1 MKFTVWISSIVRI
14 RHNVVTKHSDKLV
27 SFAYNDEMKEAN
39 VNRKFSNGDMLT
51 YRMRL
56 ELNVSVAL
64 LMMRHVDDSC
74 RYFKYRTWY

>member
-1 MKFTVWISSIVRI
+1 
-14 RHNVVTKHSDKLV
+14 
-27 SFAYNDEMKEAN
+27 MKEAN